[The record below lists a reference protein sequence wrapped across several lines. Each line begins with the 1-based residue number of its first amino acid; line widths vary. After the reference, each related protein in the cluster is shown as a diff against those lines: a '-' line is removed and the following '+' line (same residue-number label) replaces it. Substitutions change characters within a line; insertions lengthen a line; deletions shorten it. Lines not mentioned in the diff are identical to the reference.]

1 MHLTEVNVQ
10 SILKQLRTITT
21 QTEEQVVVVDI
32 LRAVRLM
39 GVLMVVPV
47 EWDEK
52 MKQPIP
58 YDL

>member
-21 QTEEQVVVVDI
+21 RTEEQVVVVDI

-47 EWDEK
+47 EWDE
-52 MKQPIP
+52 
-58 YDL
+58 